1 MPLRGPDR
9 DRLGEAIS
17 AQVEEQL
24 LRSFGGRGRLPE
36 GVITILFTD
45 VEGSSQL
52 VRSLGDDQARA
63 VLRRHDEA
71 VRSAIQAHEGIEV
84 ERAGDSFMA
93 AFRLPRHAIACAI
106 EIQRSFDDAHEE
118 DRVRVRIGMDTGEV
132 IAEERG
138 YFGQTVFRAS
148 RIADLAQGGRVLVSE
163 ATRVLAAPAGFAF
176 EDLGELELRGLGKG
190 HRIFEVVP
198 NDQPDSGRDPS

>member
-17 AQVEEQL
+17 ARVEEQL
-24 LRSFGGRGRLPE
+24 LRSFGGRSPLPE

-52 VRSLGDDQARA
+52 VQSLGDDQARA

-106 EIQRSFDDAHEE
+106 EIQRSFHDANED

-132 IAEERG
+132 IAEEQG

-148 RIADLAQGGRVLVSE
+148 RIADLAQGGKILVSE

-198 NDQPDSGRDPS
+198 NDQQDPVR